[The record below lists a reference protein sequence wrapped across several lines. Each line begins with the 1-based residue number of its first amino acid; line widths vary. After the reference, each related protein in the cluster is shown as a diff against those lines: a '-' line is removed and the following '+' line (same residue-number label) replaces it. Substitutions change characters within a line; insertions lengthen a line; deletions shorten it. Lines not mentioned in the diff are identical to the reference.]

1 MRSQKTGL
9 VVPKTCRS
17 YLCSECSEWLRAG
30 AARAISRGAKDG
42 RPEGWDAVFLT
53 FTEPSEATL
62 DVPAFGKRQAAT
74 LKRLQRR
81 GWIGQSATVVEFQ
94 RRGALH
100 AHVVAHA
107 PAELCSQLE
116 DRRSR
121 SSYRFRM
128 HELRPMLVDLGW
140 GPVCDAVA
148 VGGFGEVG
156 AYCSKALG
164 SYLSKQA
171 QRAFKD
177 LGAERIRPVRL
188 SRGWY
193 PGGLRQA
200 QEDSKIGNPDP
211 GPWEDVTTSGPCH

>member
-1 MRSQKTGL
+1 MC
-9 VVPKTCRS
+9 PD
-17 YLCSECSEWLRAG
+17 CSGWLRMG
-30 AARAISRGAKDG
+30 AARAICRGAKDG
-42 RPEGWDAVFLT
+42 RPPGWDATFLT
-53 FTEPSEATL
+53 FTEPATATL
-62 DVPAFGKRQAAT
+62 DVAGFSRRQEAT
-74 LKRLQRR
+74 LKRMRRR

-100 AHVVAHA
+100 AHVIAHSPIA
-107 PAELCSQLE
+107 LCNQLE

-128 HELRPMLVDLGW
+128 NELRPMLVDLGW

-148 VGGFGEVG
+148 VAGFGETSNYM
-156 AYCSKALG
+156 AKSLS

-193 PGGLRQA
+193 PGGLMQA
-200 QEDSKIGNPDP
+200 QKDVKIGQPDA
-211 GPWEDVTTSGPCH
+211 GPWEDVSNIGPC